1 MRRPFSWRD
10 DERGVALLTV
20 LLLVAVMATLAA
32 GLLDEIRFSIRRA
45 ANAEAVG
52 QARWYAMGAEQ
63 LARAQV
69 ARLAAAGPASG
80 DWNGRVVRF
89 PIEGGVVQ
97 ARVTD
102 GGACFNL
109 NSVVQGPPEGLQRR
123 DAGAA
128 RFVALAGVLGLGAR
142 EAEMLAAAL
151 VDFIDADPLR
161 EAGGAEDE
169 AYAGAGQGYLTAG
182 TLLAEP
188 SELRAVRGFTPAVYA
203 RLRPYVCALPTAEPA
218 ALDINTLTPDQAP
231 LIAMLAET
239 PMSLAAARAL
249 IAARPPGGWADTGA
263 FLGLPAVVEA
273 GIDGNALTVTPRWFR
288 LETEVAFGDAE
299 AVSSALL
306 INEGGRVRLAARRW
320 GPEE

>member
-1 MRRPFSWRD
+1 MTRD

-32 GLLDEIRFSIRRA
+32 GVLDEIRFSIRRT

-52 QARWYAMGAEQ
+52 QARWYALGAEQ

-69 ARLAAAGPASG
+69 ARLAATGAVSG
-80 DWNGRVVRF
+80 AWNGRVVRF
-89 PIEGGVVQ
+89 PVEGGAVQ
-97 ARVTD
+97 ARIND

-109 NSVVQGPPEGLQRR
+109 NSVVAGPPEGLQRS
-123 DAGAA
+123 DAGVA
-128 RFVALAGVLGLGAR
+128 RFVALAGVLGIGER
-142 EAEMLAAAL
+142 EAAMLAAAL

-203 RLRPYVCALPTAEPA
+203 RLRPYVCALPTATPA
-218 ALDINTLTPDQAP
+218 AIDINTLTADQAP
-231 LIAMLAET
+231 LLAMLAAK

-249 IAARPPGGWADTGA
+249 IAARPSGGWASVGD
-263 FLGLPAVVEA
+263 FLGLPAVVDA
-273 GIDGNALTVTPRWFR
+273 GVDADALTVSPRWFR
-288 LETEVAFGDAE
+288 LETEVTFGDAE

>member
-1 MRRPFSWRD
+1 MMRD

-32 GLLDEIRFSIRRA
+32 GVLDEIRFSIRRA

-52 QARWYAMGAEQ
+52 QARWYALGAEQ

-69 ARLAAAGPASG
+69 ARLAATGATGATSG
-80 DWNGRVVRF
+80 AWNGRAVRL
-89 PIEGGVVQ
+89 PVDGGVVQ
-97 ARVTD
+97 ARITD

-109 NSVVQGPPEGLQRR
+109 NSVVAGPPEGLQRS
-123 DAGAA
+123 GPGVA
-128 RFVALAGVLGLGAR
+128 RFVALAGVLGLGQR

-169 AYAGAGQGYLTAG
+169 AYAGAGEGYLTAG

-203 RLRPYVCALPTAEPA
+203 RLRPYVCALPTAAPA

-231 LIAMLAET
+231 LIAMLAAK
-239 PMSLAAARAL
+239 PMSLATARAL
-249 IAARPPGGWADTGA
+249 IAARPPGGWASTGD

-273 GIDGNALTVTPRWFR
+273 GIDGNALTITPRWFR
-288 LETEVAFGDAE
+288 LETEVTFGDAE